1 MMPQVILKAMRALF
15 HILLLVGV
23 LFGLA
28 TQGVALAAEP
38 CPMEQAQS
46 SAMAGMEDCCPQDG
60 PSSHDGAP
68 CSDMTL
74 ACLAMAG
81 CATLGALDLDGTS
94 ELAVQKLGAPQFWM
108 MATALYGR
116 TIPPDTHPPARLG

>member
-1 MMPQVILKAMRALF
+1 MRALF
-15 HILLLVGV
+15 HALLLVGV
-23 LFGLA
+23 LIGLA
-28 TQGVALAAEP
+28 TQGAALAAEP
-38 CPMEQAQS
+38 CPMEHTQS

-81 CATLGALDLDGTS
+81 CATLGALDPDGPS
-94 ELAVQKLGAPQFWM
+94 DLATQKPGAPQFWG
-108 MATALYGR
+108 MATALRGR

>member
-1 MMPQVILKAMRALF
+1 MRVLF
-15 HILLLVGV
+15 HVLLLVGV
-23 LFGLA
+23 LIGLA
-28 TQGVALAAEP
+28 TPGVALAAEP
-38 CPMEQAQS
+38 CPMERASS

-60 PSSHDGAP
+60 SSSHDGAP

-81 CATLGALDLDGTS
+81 CATSSALDPDGTRD
-94 ELAVQKLGAPQFWM
+94 LAIQKLGVPQFWG
-108 MATALYGR
+108 MAIALRGR